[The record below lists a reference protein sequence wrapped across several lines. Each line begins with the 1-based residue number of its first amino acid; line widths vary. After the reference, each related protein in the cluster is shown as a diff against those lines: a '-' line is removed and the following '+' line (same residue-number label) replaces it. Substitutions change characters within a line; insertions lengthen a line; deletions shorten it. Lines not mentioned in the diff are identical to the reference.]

1 MYTCKISTTHYQKGL
16 WRFSYTIVNCVYISI
31 QNRIPWY
38 TLFTIVYK
46 ITNRNQL
53 NMTTI
58 STRLT
63 PKEMDYLTK
72 IAIENKIFKADSKD
86 VSHGKAMK
94 ELVKWCQSNNVDINK
109 QQRSMDD
116 DIKKMIEQIHI
127 SIPNLLYLT
136 RLQLLLNSASIPDE
150 ELSKFVKKTID
161 YLNSACGDFQN
172 INYNEVRFSMNDLGI
187 KQTPIDKDKSL
198 WKSR

>member
-1 MYTCKISTTHYQKGL
+1 
-16 WRFSYTIVNCVYISI
+16 
-31 QNRIPWY
+31 
-38 TLFTIVYK
+38 
-46 ITNRNQL
+46 
-53 NMTTI
+53 
-58 STRLT
+58 
-63 PKEMDYLTK
+63 MDYLTK
-72 IAIENKIFKADSKD
+72 ISLENKIFKGDTKE

-94 ELVKWCQSNNVDINK
+94 ELVKWCQRNNIDINK
-109 QQRSMDD
+109 NQRSMDD

-150 ELSKFVKKTID
+150 ELSICVKKTMD

-172 INYNEVRFSMNDLGI
+172 INYNEIRFSMNDLGI
-187 KQTPIDKDKSL
+187 KQVPIDKEKSL